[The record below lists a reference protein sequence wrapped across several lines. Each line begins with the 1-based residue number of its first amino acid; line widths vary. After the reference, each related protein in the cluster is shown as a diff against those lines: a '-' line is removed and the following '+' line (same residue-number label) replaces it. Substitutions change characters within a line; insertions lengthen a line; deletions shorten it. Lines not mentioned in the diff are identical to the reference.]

1 MFFCVVIL
9 GYSVGVADGD
19 PTGTEIVV
27 VFLLLLMIICS
38 ARLKS
43 RSVEK
48 QMTYLSRSK
57 FFGGI

>member
-1 MFFCVVIL
+1 MLLSSGIR
-9 GYSVGVADGD
+9 SVLLME
-19 PTGTEIVV
+19 TRRGTEIVV